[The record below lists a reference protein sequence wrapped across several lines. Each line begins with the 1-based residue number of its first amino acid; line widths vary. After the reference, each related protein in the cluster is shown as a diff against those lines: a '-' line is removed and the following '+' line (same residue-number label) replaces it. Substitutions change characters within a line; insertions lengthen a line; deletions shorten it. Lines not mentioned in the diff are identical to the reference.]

1 MDKGRLSLCYRQIP
15 GNRQGSPNLELTIK
29 NYQQR
34 RQRRTATLMEERG

>member
-1 MDKGRLSLCYRQIP
+1 MLSTNSE